1 MDPFGSPPPSSA
13 AAEADT
19 GTSLRNLELVVLD
32 FMATVDFLRWN
43 RENPEAWVKAEE
55 KSFEERK
62 GRREKRWQPLWRSMD
77 GDAPAEFGRFS
88 FLRFQIY
95 LYRFLLYC
103 SFLLFFG
110 FWKCKWERYFRCP
123 VENILDSQWRIK
135 TEGMIS
141 SIAWRNYQ
149 RSPSLPFYTFTKSI
163 FRSLI
168 IFKKLPITFFGIFKK
183 KIHSKFWLN

>member
-19 GTSLRNLELVVLD
+19 GTSLRNLESVVLD

-55 KSFEERK
+55 KSFEGRK

-149 RSPSLPFYTFTKSI
+149 RSPSLPFTLLQRVYSEAWSFSKSCQLL
-163 FRSLI
+163 FLEFLR
-168 IFKKLPITFFGIFKK
+168 KKYI
-183 KIHSKFWLN
+183 LNFD